1 MQPYEPGYPCLRQDG
16 QPRRLRLLLTCEPGL
31 EELAAQMLP
40 SCLPEVEELRPQ
52 RGKLFLTCRTNLEH
66 LWRLGFVD
74 NVYLFLDQLPIG
86 PHKADLAAS
95 ARPWKPCP
103 PPPFPPFCPWSRGCA
118 TA

>member
-1 MQPYEPGYPCLRQDG
+1 M
-16 QPRRLRLLLTCEPGL
+16 PGL

-86 PHKADLAAS
+86 PHKADLAAFGQGPGS
-95 ARPWKPCP
+95 PALLRL
-103 PPPFPPFCPWSRGCA
+103 FPPSCPWSRGCA